1 LDTSLAPVVRQLN
14 AVIREFETFRDGVVS
29 ESNDLAKLEHAKT
42 LTPTQRE
49 RRSELTQKRDV
60 LFVKTFNELHANGVA
75 RDHKPSNASAADAL
89 KKALAIYPAGD
100 PQRERF
106 EDLERR
112 WREQLKEFD
121 AAVDAAVKAMSR
133 PSVEGNWS
141 TARATALSCSSREW
155 GLPLPSCA

>member
-1 LDTSLAPVVRQLN
+1 MV
-14 AVIREFETFRDGVVS
+14 REFEAFRDQFTV
-29 ESNDLAKLEHAKT
+29 ESNDLAKLEHAKA
-42 LTPTQRE
+42 LTPTERE

-60 LFVKTFNELHANGVA
+60 LFVKTFNELHANGVV

-112 WREQLKEFD
+112 LREALKEFD
-121 AAVDAAVKAMSR
+121 AKVDAAVKAMSR
-133 PSVEGNWS
+133 PQAGRELVYR
-141 TARATALSCSSREW
+141 AVATAFSCSSKGG